1 MEYINEEKLTQN
13 QKKLLD
19 LKIRLVKAYFEFNF
33 SLTGFNYLNDN
44 KLDQKS
50 KDRIF
55 MDSYLSLMTDNLLD
69 FVKKIDKK
77 QINSLTYEK
86 DDISIVNFLK
96 GLEDIKKLDDEEI
109 KVQKTRI
116 EKKIKKIKGAAND
129 IEYILLGSLPRNYY
143 RS

>member
-1 MEYINEEKLTQN
+1 MEYIKEEKLTQN
-13 QKKLLD
+13 QKNLLD

-33 SLTGFNYLNDN
+33 CLTGFNYLNDEN
-44 KLDQKS
+44 LDQKS

-55 MDSYLSLMTDNLLD
+55 MDSYLSLTDDKLYD
-69 FVKKIDKK
+69 FVEKIDKNK
-77 QINSLTYEK
+77 TNSLTYKK

-96 GLEDIKKLDDEEI
+96 ELDHIKKLDDEEVKI
-109 KVQKTRI
+109 QKTRI

>member
-1 MEYINEEKLTQN
+1 
-13 QKKLLD
+13 
-19 LKIRLVKAYFEFNF
+19 
-33 SLTGFNYLNDN
+33 
-44 KLDQKS
+44 
-50 KDRIF
+50 

-86 DDISIVNFLK
+86 EDISIVNFLK

>member
-86 DDISIVNFLK
+86 EDISIVNFLK